1 MGLAEGTGSETA
13 SCSLQ
18 QSHVRVFKLRPKC
31 EVMLSW
37 DFGEVLG
44 FGGEVGS
51 WFVFFFFVP
60 ADGVTSQLDWNGPFL
75 VLR

>member
-1 MGLAEGTGSETA
+1 M
-13 SCSLQ
+13 
-18 QSHVRVFKLRPKC
+18 FKLRPKC

-51 WFVFFFFVP
+51 WFGFFFVP
-60 ADGVTSQLDWNGPFL
+60 ADGVTSQLDWNGPFS

>member
-1 MGLAEGTGSETA
+1 M
-13 SCSLQ
+13 
-18 QSHVRVFKLRPKC
+18 FKLRPKC

-51 WFVFFFFVP
+51 WFVFFFQKVN
-60 ADGVTSQLDWNGPFL
+60 VNKRENL
-75 VLR
+75 